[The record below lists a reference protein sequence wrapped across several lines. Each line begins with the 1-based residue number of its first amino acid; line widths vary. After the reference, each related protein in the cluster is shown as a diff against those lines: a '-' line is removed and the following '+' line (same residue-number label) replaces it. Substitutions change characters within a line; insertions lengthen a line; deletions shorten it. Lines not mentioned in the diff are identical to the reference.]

1 MSAVAAPAPVA
12 RRSVGGGTVSVLTLT
27 GLVVGSMVGGGVFT
41 LPSSFG
47 ASTGVAGALVA
58 WLITGVGMLTLALV
72 FQRLAVLRPDLDN
85 GIYSYAEAGFG
96 RYAGFS
102 AAWGY
107 WASNVV
113 GNVFFLTFAMAA
125 LGAFMP
131 GLGQGNTVLAVAGA
145 SACIWLC
152 HLLIARGV
160 RQATAINR
168 IVTVAKLVP
177 IVVFVVVVLA
187 SFDAGVFT
195 HNFWGAGPHT
205 AGSLFGQVRGTML
218 VTTFVFLG
226 IEGASVYS
234 RLARQREEVG
244 RATVLGFV
252 STLAL
257 FASVTMVS
265 YGVLPQAQLA
275 DAREPAMGAVLGS
288 VVGPW
293 GSTLVDVGVVV
304 SVLGAY
310 LAWTLLNTEAIYTP
324 ANASVM
330 PRLLARTSADGTPR
344 NALLVTNLSVQA
356 FLLLV
361 LVVHDALGFML
372 SLDAA
377 LTLVPYL
384 FAAAY
389 ALKLAIVG
397 NRRTALV
404 PMVAVCF
411 SVFLLYAAG
420 PQYLLLGCLIYAPG
434 SLLYVRSRREHG
446 QRLGRAETWVVAALW
461 LLAALE
467 TGLLVT
473 GTVGA

>member
-1 MSAVAAPAPVA
+1 
-12 RRSVGGGTVSVLTLT
+12 
-27 GLVVGSMVGGGVFT
+27 
-41 LPSSFG
+41 
-47 ASTGVAGALVA
+47 
-58 WLITGVGMLTLALV
+58 MLTLALV

-125 LGAFMP
+125 LGAFLP

-145 SACIWLC
+145 SACIWGC

-168 IVTVAKLVP
+168 VVTVAKLVP
-177 IVVFVVVVLA
+177 IVVFVIVTLT
-187 SFDAGVFT
+187 SFDAGVFMD
-195 HNFWGAGPHT
+195 NFWGAGSHS

-234 RLARQREEVG
+234 RLARRREDVG

-265 YGVLPQAQLA
+265 YGVLPQSQLA
-275 DAREPAMGAVLGS
+275 DARQPAMGAVLGS

-310 LAWTLLNTEAIYTP
+310 LAWTLLNTEAMFTP
-324 ANASVM
+324 AEARVM
-330 PRLLARTSADGTPR
+330 PGVLARTSADGTPR
-344 NALLVTNLSVQA
+344 TALLVTNLSVQA

-384 FAAAY
+384 LAAGY
-389 ALKLAIVG
+389 ALKLG
-397 NRRTALV
+397 HRRGPTHPPRPAGRRLLLCLPAVRRRPAV
-404 PMVAVCF
+404 PAPGLPHLRPRLTPLRPCP
-411 SVFLLYAAG
+411 ARAG
-420 PQYLLLGCLIYAPG
+420 PAP
-434 SLLYVRSRREHG
+434 RSRG
-446 QRLGRAETWVVAALW
+446 DMGRRWPVAARGPRDGSARDRHRRRVVHDGEPVSNSPSAHALPGTRRRAGQPRPSTAGRIGRQLRW
-461 LLAALE
+461 PLSLGLA
-467 TGLLVT
+467 GDW
-473 GTVGA
+473 